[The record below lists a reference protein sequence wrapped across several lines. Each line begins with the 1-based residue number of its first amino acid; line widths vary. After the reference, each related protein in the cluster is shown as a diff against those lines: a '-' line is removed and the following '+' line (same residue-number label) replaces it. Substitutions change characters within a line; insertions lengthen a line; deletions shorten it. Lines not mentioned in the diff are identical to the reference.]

1 MITCA
6 CTFTMIRPR
15 ADQTSATTD
24 VMVGTMYGADI
35 GAM

>member
-15 ADQTSATTD
+15 ADLTSATVD
-24 VMVGTMYGADI
+24 VMAGILYGADI

>member
-15 ADQTSATTD
+15 ADLPAATTD